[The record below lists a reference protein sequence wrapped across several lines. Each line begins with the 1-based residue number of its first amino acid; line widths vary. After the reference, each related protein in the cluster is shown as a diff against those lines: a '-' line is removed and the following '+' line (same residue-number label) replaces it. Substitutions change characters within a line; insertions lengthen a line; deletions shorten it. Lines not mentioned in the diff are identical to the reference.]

1 MKIYVKQILLIV
13 ISAFV
18 LSFFRYLFLDDYD
31 LIKKNKL
38 KEENIK
44 VENNNLYDF
53 IKYTESP
60 KLVDLSIAK
69 SLYDNNLVTFID
81 ARDTDSYYENHIKN
95 AINLPYEDIDEIV
108 NSYDLSYY
116 SEIGDDFISEGI
128 LTGNNNS
135 FYFGLK
141 NGNVFISNKSEINL
155 LNEKHIAFLIYCSGE
170 GCSLSEDLA
179 FYLFE
184 NFNIKKIFIYEG
196 GMPEWINNNFPI
208 SRW

>member
-208 SRW
+208 SR